1 MASPRNFPPHSRTE
15 SAFSQTSNADSLA
28 APANPFKTP
37 PASYPG
43 SVIIFGSSYQPSG
56 VSGERFFR
64 SRRIRKDWNASP
76 PKFKKEPKEKWLTI
90 IPLSGIGIG
99 TVITGLL
106 IFLQVGLKKSYNYC
120 SVLDD
125 DFSTG
130 ILNPSIWTKEVNV
143 GGFGYVKKNSVL
155 KGFQLTTVAATNSL
169 RKLLALMKMPSSKM
183 DNFTSSQLSKMNL
196 SSLPTR
202 S

>member
-1 MASPRNFPPHSRTE
+1 
-15 SAFSQTSNADSLA
+15 
-28 APANPFKTP
+28 
-37 PASYPG
+37 
-43 SVIIFGSSYQPSG
+43 
-56 VSGERFFR
+56 
-64 SRRIRKDWNASP
+64 
-76 PKFKKEPKEKWLTI
+76 LTI